1 MGWSTYVLSL
11 TDPTVRRLKSD
22 LGRETAWRE
31 PCWLAEWV
39 SAWGGCGGL
48 QAGALLRPEG
58 WHAGGLEGGRQD
70 GALGGFWQAC
80 PERQGG
86 VRKGEEGSAQ

>member
-11 TDPTVRRLKSD
+11 TDPTVMRLKSD
-22 LGRETAWRE
+22 LGRGTAWRE

-48 QAGALLRPEG
+48 RLECCCDQRGGMQGA
-58 WHAGGLEGGRQD
+58 W
-70 GALGGFWQAC
+70 
-80 PERQGG
+80 
-86 VRKGEEGSAQ
+86 KEEGKMEHSVGSGKLALRGKVE